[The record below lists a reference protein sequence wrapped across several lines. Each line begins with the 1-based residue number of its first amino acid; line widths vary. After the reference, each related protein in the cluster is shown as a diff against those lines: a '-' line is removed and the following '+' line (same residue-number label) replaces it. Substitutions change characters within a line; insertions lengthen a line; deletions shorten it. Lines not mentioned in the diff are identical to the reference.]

1 MLWVDPLPLN
11 LVGVA
16 KYFNGLREPEEQA
29 YNPSAEAQNGAM
41 LREPEKQL
49 SLTRAA
55 LITGGRT
62 RANSYE

>member
-1 MLWVDPLPLN
+1 
-11 LVGVA
+11 VA

-41 LREPEKQL
+41 LREPEKQF